1 MLKKIMEKYYQ
12 FGFKKI
18 IDEYKNY
25 SKDEKD
31 YILFV
36 VNNKKAINTEP
47 VTNNRTLL
55 DFRFFRILKSFILLL
70 LALYWSNYFF
80 NGKIYLFSNVLCLIL
95 ITLLSIKQDI
105 YLQRRFKSIDDE
117 IEKANKEF
125 EEKQRACN
133 LYLKEK

>member
-18 IDEYKNY
+18 LDEYKNY

-36 VNNKKAINTEP
+36 VSNKRAINTEP
-47 VTNNRTLL
+47 ITNNRTLL
-55 DFRFFRILKSFILLL
+55 NFRFFRILKSFILPLL
-70 LALYWSNYFF
+70 TLNLPSYFF
-80 NGKIYLFSNVLCLIL
+80 NEKIYFFSNVLCLVL
-95 ITLLSIKQDI
+95 IILLSIKQDI
-105 YLQRRFKSIDDE
+105 YLQRRFKNIDDE
-117 IEKANKEF
+117 LEKKH
-125 EEKQRACN
+125 RACN

>member
-117 IEKANKEF
+117 VEKANKEF

-133 LYLKEK
+133 LYLKDK

>member
-18 IDEYKNY
+18 LDEYKNY

-36 VNNKKAINTEP
+36 VSNKRAINTEP
-47 VTNNRTLL
+47 ITNNRTLL
-55 DFRFFRILKSFILLL
+55 DFRFFRILKSFILPLL
-70 LALYWSNYFF
+70 TLNLPSYFF
-80 NGKIYLFSNVLCLIL
+80 NEKIYFFSNVLCLVL
-95 ITLLSIKQDI
+95 IILLSIKQDI
-105 YLQRRFKSIDDE
+105 YLQRRFKNIDDE
-117 IEKANKEF
+117 FEK
-125 EEKQRACN
+125 KQRACN